1 MEPNNKK
8 QKKYKIQ
15 SVQDMIDCTNS
26 DNLENFIT
34 DLKGILASAHML
46 RTHTDL
52 IGKDKSSIEIKEF
65 TWVDDGEHNITINLG
80 AKE

>member
-1 MEPNNKK
+1 MEFNNKK

-26 DNLENFIT
+26 YNLENFIT

-46 RTHTDL
+46 RVHADL
-52 IGKDKSSIEIKEF
+52 MGKDKSSIEIKEF
-65 TWVDDGEHNITINLG
+65 IWVDDGEHNINIKLG